1 MGHVPVRYVSH
12 NQAGY
17 LFPSLDQGRLFV
29 KNLPYDAS
37 EDDIAKLFAKCGK
50 VAMDPWCVSAA
61 RCNTSN
67 SRGGLIVGSVLKRS

>member
-1 MGHVPVRYVSH
+1 MFQFAMLVITR
-12 NQAGY
+12 GY

-37 EDDIAKLFAKCGK
+37 EDDIAKLFAKRGK

-61 RCNTSN
+61 
-67 SRGGLIVGSVLKRS
+67 LQYL

>member
-1 MGHVPVRYVSH
+1 MLVITR
-12 NQAGY
+12 GY

-61 RCNTSN
+61 
-67 SRGGLIVGSVLKRS
+67 LQYL